1 MKRIK
6 RSGLTVI
13 GVSRNRGRQ
22 IDTRRYYTIPELT
35 KLTGL
40 TRRQVEYWTSLRLI
54 IPNLRT
60 PSMRG
65 GKPATFYSTAEA
77 LKILIFSDVKQRGFS
92 LAQIRQLNR
101 NIAANRVR
109 LHDAGTYLL
118 TDGVTVLYA
127 RNNNEVVDILKHN
140 RQMLLVPIQE
150 QIERLKKVA

>member
-1 MKRIK
+1 
-6 RSGLTVI
+6 
-13 GVSRNRGRQ
+13 
-22 IDTRRYYTIPELT
+22 
-35 KLTGL
+35 
-40 TRRQVEYWTSLRLI
+40 
-54 IPNLRT
+54 
-60 PSMRG
+60 MRG

-101 NIAANRVR
+101 NIAANGIR